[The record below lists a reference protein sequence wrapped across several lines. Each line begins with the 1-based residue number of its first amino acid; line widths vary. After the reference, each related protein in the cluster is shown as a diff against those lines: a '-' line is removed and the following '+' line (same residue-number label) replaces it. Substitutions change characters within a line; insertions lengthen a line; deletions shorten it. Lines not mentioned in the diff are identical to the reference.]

1 MKGAAAQAS
10 REGRI
15 GLVVLLFAVLAAAL
29 VLSNTYFSV
38 RQDRQLTEAAA
49 RDSSLIAVRLLDE
62 HVQQV
67 LKDAER
73 SLEAVAYEVR
83 TRSRKSP
90 VDSRAVSAILA
101 RAQPFNTIIKTLQY
115 VDVTGHA
122 SVSSIEYAAFQAD
135 ADDRTYVQ
143 PMLAHPEWRQ
153 TVLGAPFRRFY
164 DGLLV
169 WPVAVNLF
177 DAQGRYLGLIST
189 DVSVQYFG
197 DLYRRV
203 AQDSDA
209 LVALVSDQG
218 EIVVRATRNKMES
231 GDKLPLTGPFEVI
244 RRGGREGQLRDDLL
258 LHGAAPV
265 PTVYTWRKAQGYAL
279 TAIFGVSEAQVLGAW
294 RERSRERWIGAGL
307 FSAFLLLAGVS
318 ALLQLRQMG
327 RAQRALRQSEAR
339 FAALFQQSPAPLA
352 LLDLGES
359 RIEDAN
365 ECFLKQFGYAREAVL
380 GRTPRELQIWR
391 HPELREGYLERLRVR
406 GQVTD
411 FEVEFCDSQGRPLIC
426 LLSSHLVQMG
436 EREMVIFAPI
446 DVTAERAAVAQ
457 LRELNETLEQRVA
470 ERTSRLS
477 RTNAELS
484 QANRDLQTARH
495 ALARTERL
503 AALGTLVAGISHE
516 VNTPLGNAI
525 SMCTALQARFMQ
537 LIDSMQQETL
547 KRGALLDF
555 LRGGADGADIM
566 LRNVQRVVNLIS
578 ALRDLVGNSRGFARR
593 EFRLDE
599 LLRTCSAQY
608 QERLALQGGGLQ
620 LEAPPN
626 IVMEGYPLALAE
638 VVEQLLD
645 NALEHGLRDHS
656 GGVVR
661 LVASLQGENVSVRVS
676 DDGRGMVPDVRER
689 IFDPFFTTRLGQGT
703 SGLGMYIVY
712 NLVNLH
718 LGGSVTV
725 DSQPERGCT
734 VTLVLPVHGPQIW
747 DEAPLLPAGSNAVV

>member
-1 MKGAAAQAS
+1 MRSEAAPAN

-15 GLVVLLFAVLAAAL
+15 GFVVLLFALLAAAL
-29 VLSNTYFSV
+29 VLGNTYFSV

-83 TRSRKSP
+83 TRSRKGP
-90 VDSRAVSAILA
+90 VDSRAVTAILA

-115 VDVTGHA
+115 VDVSGHA
-122 SVSSIEYAAFQAD
+122 SVSSIEYAAFQTD
-135 ADDRTYVQ
+135 ADDRTYVR
-143 PMLAHPEWRQ
+143 PMLSHPEWRQ

-177 DAQGRYLGLIST
+177 DAQDRYLGLIST

-218 EIVVRATRNKMES
+218 EIVVRATRDKMES
-231 GDKLPLTGPFEVI
+231 GDKLALSGPFEVI
-244 RRGGREGQLRDDLL
+244 RRGGREGQLRDEYL
-258 LHGAAPV
+258 LHGATSV
-265 PTVYTWRKAQGYAL
+265 PTIYTWRKAQGYAL

-307 FSAFLLLAGVS
+307 FSAFLVLAGVG
-318 ALLQLRQMG
+318 ALLQLRKMG
-327 RAQRALRQSEAR
+327 RAQRALRESEAR
-339 FAALFQQSPAPLA
+339 FADLFQQSPAPLA
-352 LLDLGES
+352 LLDLSAG
-359 RIEDAN
+359 RFADAN
-365 ECFLKQFGYAREAVL
+365 ECFLQQFGYAREAML

-391 HPELREGYLERLRVR
+391 HPELRDGYLERLRAH
-406 GQVTD
+406 GQVID
-411 FEVEFCDSQGRPLIC
+411 FEVEFQDSQGRQLIC
-426 LLSSHLVQMG
+426 LLSSHLLRMG
-436 EREMVIFAPI
+436 ERDMVIFAPI
-446 DVTAERAAVAQ
+446 NVSVERAAAAQ

-470 ERTSRLS
+470 ERTSRLT
-477 RTNAELS
+477 RANTELS

-537 LIDSMQQETL
+537 LADNLQQETL

-593 EFRLDE
+593 EFRLVE
-599 LLRTCSAQY
+599 LLHTCSAQY
-608 QERLALQGGGLQ
+608 QERLAAQGGALQ
-620 LEAPPN
+620 LAVPAE
-626 IVMEGYPLALAE
+626 IMMEGYPLALAE

-645 NALEHGLRDHS
+645 NALEHGLRDHP
-656 GGVVR
+656 GGNVR
-661 LVASLQGENVSVRVS
+661 LTASVLGDSVTLSIS
-676 DDGRGMVPDVRER
+676 DSGRGMVPDVRER

-712 NLVNLH
+712 NLVQLH
-718 LGGSVTV
+718 LGGSVVV

-734 VTLVLPVHGPQIW
+734 VTLVLPLRGPQIW
-747 DEAPLLPAGSNAVV
+747 DEAAVVPVGSNAVA